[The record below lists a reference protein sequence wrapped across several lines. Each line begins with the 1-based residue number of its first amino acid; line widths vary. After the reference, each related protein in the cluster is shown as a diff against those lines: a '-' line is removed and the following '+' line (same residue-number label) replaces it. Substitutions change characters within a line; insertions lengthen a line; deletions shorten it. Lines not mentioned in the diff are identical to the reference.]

1 MPEAEKQVLDDEDN
15 FEVEVA
21 EEEEGQPEVQ
31 NDDEGGQSEPRA
43 QGGEEELAEYSEGV
57 KKRISKLTAKMREAE
72 RREQAAIQ
80 YAQAVQKQLEESSR
94 RTSSLDQSFVQ
105 EFENR
110 VTLQEQLLRRELK
123 DAIDRGDIDRQVEAQ
138 KQLAQM
144 ASHSE
149 RLQYVK
155 QQQALAAQQRQMAP
169 QQVPQPQAQ
178 PQQARRPDPKAE
190 QWAERNEWFGQDEA
204 MTITAFAIHKNL
216 VENEGYDPQ
225 GDDYYQELDRRIR
238 GEFPHKFGQKGGN
251 TSGRSGPAVA
261 GAQRGG
267 TRGGKQSIKLSPS
280 QVAIARKLGI
290 TNEQYA
296 KQLLRMQQNS

>member
-21 EEEEGQPEVQ
+21 EEEEQDSGGEQPE
-31 NDDEGGQSEPRA
+31 EPRA
-43 QGGEEELAEYSEGV
+43 SGDSDELADYSEGV

-72 RREQAAIQ
+72 RREQAALQ
-80 YAQAVQKQLEESSR
+80 YAQSVQKQLEESSR

-110 VTLQEQLLRRELK
+110 VTLQDQLLRRELK

-138 KQLAQM
+138 KQLAQI

-178 PQQARRPDPKAE
+178 PQQQRRPDPKAE
-190 QWAERNEWFGQDEA
+190 QWAERNEWFGSDEA

-216 VENEGYDPQ
+216 VENEGYDPN

-251 TSGRSGPAVA
+251 TNGRSGPAVA

>member
-1 MPEAEKQVLDDEDN
+1 MPEAEKQVLDEEDN

-21 EEEEGQPEVQ
+21 EEEEQDSGGEQPE
-31 NDDEGGQSEPRA
+31 EPRA
-43 QGGEEELAEYSEGV
+43 SGDSDELADYSEGV

-72 RREQAAIQ
+72 RREQAALQ
-80 YAQAVQKQLEESSR
+80 YAQSVQKQLEESSR

-110 VTLQEQLLRRELK
+110 VTLQDQLLRRELK

-138 KQLAQM
+138 KQLAQI

-178 PQQARRPDPKAE
+178 PQQQRRPDPKAE
-190 QWAERNEWFGQDEA
+190 QWAERNEWFGSDEA

-216 VENEGYDPQ
+216 VENEGYDPN

-251 TSGRSGPAVA
+251 TNGRSGPAVA

>member
-15 FEVEVA
+15 VEVEVA
-21 EEEEGQPEVQ
+21 EEEEQDSGGEQPE
-31 NDDEGGQSEPRA
+31 EPRA
-43 QGGEEELAEYSEGV
+43 SGDSDELADYSEGV

-72 RREQAAIQ
+72 RREQAALQ
-80 YAQAVQKQLEESSR
+80 YAQSVQKQLEESSR

-110 VTLQEQLLRRELK
+110 VTLQDQLLRRELK

-138 KQLAQM
+138 KQLAQI

-155 QQQALAAQQRQMAP
+155 QQQALAAQQRQMVP
-169 QQVPQPQAQ
+169 QQMPQPQAQ
-178 PQQARRPDPKAE
+178 PQQQRRPDPKAE
-190 QWAERNEWFGQDEA
+190 KWAERNEWFGSDEA

-216 VENEGYDPQ
+216 VENEGYDPN

-251 TSGRSGPAVA
+251 TNGRSGPAVA

>member
-1 MPEAEKQVLDDEDN
+1 
-15 FEVEVA
+15 
-21 EEEEGQPEVQ
+21 
-31 NDDEGGQSEPRA
+31 
-43 QGGEEELAEYSEGV
+43 
-57 KKRISKLTAKMREAE
+57 MREAE
-72 RREQAAIQ
+72 RREQAALQ
-80 YAQAVQKQLEESSR
+80 YAQSVQKQLEESSR

-110 VTLQEQLLRRELK
+110 VTLQDQLLRRELK

-138 KQLAQM
+138 KQLAQI

-155 QQQALAAQQRQMAP
+155 QQQALAAQQRQMVP
-169 QQVPQPQAQ
+169 QQMPQPQAQ
-178 PQQARRPDPKAE
+178 PQQQRRPDPKAE
-190 QWAERNEWFGQDEA
+190 KWAERNEWFGSDEA

-216 VENEGYDPQ
+216 VENEGYDPN

-251 TSGRSGPAVA
+251 TNGRSGPAVA

>member
-1 MPEAEKQVLDDEDN
+1 MPEAEKQVLDEEDN

-21 EEEEGQPEVQ
+21 EEEEQDSGGEQPE
-31 NDDEGGQSEPRA
+31 EPRA
-43 QGGEEELAEYSEGV
+43 SGDSDELADYSEGV

-72 RREQAAIQ
+72 RREQAALQ
-80 YAQAVQKQLEESSR
+80 YAQSVQKQLEESSR

-110 VTLQEQLLRRELK
+110 VTLQDQLLRRELK

-138 KQLAQM
+138 KQLAQI

-155 QQQALAAQQRQMAP
+155 QQQALAAQQRQMVP
-169 QQVPQPQAQ
+169 QQMPQPQAQ
-178 PQQARRPDPKAE
+178 PQQQRRPDPKAE
-190 QWAERNEWFGQDEA
+190 KWAERNEWFGSDEA

-216 VENEGYDPQ
+216 VENEGYDPN

-251 TSGRSGPAVA
+251 TNGRSGPAVA

>member
-21 EEEEGQPEVQ
+21 EEEEQDSGGEQPE
-31 NDDEGGQSEPRA
+31 EPRA
-43 QGGEEELAEYSEGV
+43 NGDSDELADYSEGV

-80 YAQAVQKQLEESSR
+80 YAQSVQKQLEESSR

-110 VTLQEQLLRRELK
+110 VTLQDQLLRRELK

-138 KQLAQM
+138 KQLAQI

-149 RLQYVK
+149 RLHYVK

-178 PQQARRPDPKAE
+178 PQQQRRPDPKAE
-190 QWAERNEWFGQDEA
+190 QWAERNEWFGSDEA

-216 VENEGYDPQ
+216 VENEGYDPN

-238 GEFPHKFGQKGGN
+238 GEFPHKFGQKGGGTN
-251 TSGRSGPAVA
+251 GRSGPAVA

>member
-21 EEEEGQPEVQ
+21 EEEEQDSGGEQPE
-31 NDDEGGQSEPRA
+31 EPRA
-43 QGGEEELAEYSEGV
+43 SGDSDELADYSEGV

-72 RREQAAIQ
+72 RREQAALQ
-80 YAQAVQKQLEESSR
+80 YAQSVQKQLEESSR

-105 EFENR
+105 EFDNR
-110 VTLQEQLLRRELK
+110 VTLQDQLLRRELK

-138 KQLAQM
+138 KQLAQI

-178 PQQARRPDPKAE
+178 PQQQRRPDPKAE
-190 QWAERNEWFGQDEA
+190 QWAERNEWFGSDEA

-216 VENEGYDPQ
+216 VENEGYDPN

-251 TSGRSGPAVA
+251 TNGRSGPAVA